1 MVRRV
6 IRPLLS
12 GVVFERDA
20 IEPGERVPDMRF
32 VVDRHAA
39 VTLRVHVRERTV
51 REPRSNLP
59 APHAIPGMG
68 LAGNAR
74 ETATLLPGE
83 DIEEGALRR

>member
-59 APHAIPGMG
+59 APPAIPGMG